1 MGDETDGVNSNNIA
15 ASSPPDAGFF
25 AAAQNFTIANSH
37 FVDIQNHYVVCD
49 YCAGVKMSIIMI
61 TLSKST
67 ILQFLLK

>member
-1 MGDETDGVNSNNIA
+1 MGDDTDGVNSNNIA

-49 YCAGVKMSIIMI
+49 
-61 TLSKST
+61 
-67 ILQFLLK
+67 